1 MDEKAKLVGIK
12 KPNKERINPANGR
25 KLPSWFAVNW
35 RDMAAYQLLY
45 SRHHYIFSEGS

>member
-35 RDMAAYQLLY
+35 RDMAAYQL
-45 SRHHYIFSEGS
+45 SWV